1 MDVDKDQED
10 PEMYDLIASWMTS
23 GGPLQELRRDERG
36 RIRDAEPTA
45 EPTTTEAASAPR
57 RRARRLTFALARG
70 PHAGQGLMTA
80 PCTDGCA
87 AC

>member
-1 MDVDKDQED
+1 
-10 PEMYDLIASWMTS
+10 MYDLIASWMTS

-36 RIRDAEPTA
+36 RIRDAVPTA
-45 EPTTTEAASAPR
+45 EPTTTVAVSAPR
-57 RRARRLTFALARG
+57 RRARQLSFALARG
-70 PHAGQGLMTA
+70 PHAGQALMTA